1 LAVGAHSITILRF
14 LDVVVVLVAAIPALA
29 LGAPVLGYVV
39 GGCGWIVQRTI
50 QLNEYRLTA
59 GIADPRKA
67 VGARL
72 FGSFGRVW
80 LLVGTI
86 VIAAVA
92 GGRKDGLTAALVI
105 FVAYSVAFV
114 IRLLSGPPPA
124 RSQEPR

>member
-1 LAVGAHSITILRF
+1 MPQPRSITILRF

-59 GIADPRKA
+59 GIVDPTRA

-72 FGSFGRVW
+72 FGAFGRIW
-80 LLVGTI
+80 LLVGAI
-86 VIAAVA
+86 VIAGVA

-114 IRLLSGPPPA
+114 IRLVSGAPPA
-124 RSQEPR
+124 RNQEPR